1 MNDFVFCEMHY
12 SAQNESESDMKS
24 ILMMTEA
31 GSTIRHI
38 MIVYSDILLSDAK
51 TNIDRHLSV

>member
-1 MNDFVFCEMHY
+1 MHY